1 MPSGDIEK
9 SMTDYDID
17 YVAASF
23 DELYSV
29 LEKLSAIVA
38 AAMGF

>member
-9 SMTDYDID
+9 SMIEYEID
-17 YVAASF
+17 YAAASF

-29 LEKLSAIVA
+29 LEKWS
-38 AAMGF
+38 AMGENV

>member
-29 LEKLSAIVA
+29 LEKWS
-38 AAMGF
+38 AMGGNE

>member
-9 SMTDYDID
+9 SMIEYEID

-29 LEKLSAIVA
+29 LEKWS
-38 AAMGF
+38 AMGENV